1 MNRSPG
7 PIERRNFI
15 VTSLEQGDAIRVS
28 DVAKMFRCSE
38 RGIQNDLR
46 YLRSLGLK
54 IRTKRGVIEAKKDKS
69 VTLIRQ
75 LEFPNYKDRHCIKSP
90 NLPPKKTVGFRK

>member
-69 VTLIRQ
+69 VTFTI
-75 LEFPNYKDRHCIKSP
+75 KDRHSLKTP
-90 NLPPKKTVGFRK
+90 NLKSEKPFGFRN